1 MLVNILR
8 RYLIMGEIL
17 MNNEEY
23 KYKIIVE
30 QLKKINKKIQKLDK
44 DVLDL
49 KSLTKKTILVDNQI
63 YNLSRFEKIDKVLI
77 NSSNIINKNIIPSLM
92 DKIYK

>member
-1 MLVNILR
+1 
-8 RYLIMGEIL
+8 MGEIL

-44 DVLDL
+44 DVLNL
-49 KSLTKKTILVDNQI
+49 KNLTKKTILIDNQI

-77 NSSNIINKNIIPSLM
+77 NSSNIINENIIPSLM
-92 DKIYK
+92 DKIYN

>member
-1 MLVNILR
+1 
-8 RYLIMGEIL
+8 

>member
-1 MLVNILR
+1 
-8 RYLIMGEIL
+8 

-44 DVLDL
+44 DILNL
-49 KSLTKKTILVDNQI
+49 KNLTKKTILIDNQI

-77 NSSNIINKNIIPSLM
+77 NSSNIINENIIPSLM
-92 DKIYK
+92 NKIYN

>member
-1 MLVNILR
+1 
-8 RYLIMGEIL
+8 

-44 DVLDL
+44 DVLNL
-49 KSLTKKTILVDNQI
+49 KNLTKKTILIDNQI

-77 NSSNIINKNIIPSLM
+77 NSSNIINENIIPSLM
-92 DKIYK
+92 DKIYN

>member
-1 MLVNILR
+1 
-8 RYLIMGEIL
+8 

-44 DVLDL
+44 DVLNL
-49 KSLTKKTILVDNQI
+49 KNLTKKTILIDNQI

-77 NSSNIINKNIIPSLM
+77 NSSNIINENIIPSLM
-92 DKIYK
+92 NKIYN